1 MAQVKVAVV
10 AEFEPLRLG
19 LANMITGHPGLALV
33 GEVASLEDL
42 LSNKRARTAD
52 VAVMDVEV
60 AYRTPLSVVEKI
72 ARSRADLRLLLL
84 GSEQDARALR
94 PEALPAYLS
103 LKGLGFLVKGES
115 SHRLTSS
122 ILLMAEGIFVS
133 EMWVI
138 RHVLTQLSRW
148 ANEEP
153 SPSSQG
159 QLTEREVE
167 VLRLVADGRS
177 NREIA
182 DALFLSEG
190 TVKIHVSHIMSKLSM
205 DRRTELVRYALTSG
219 LVTESG

>member
-1 MAQVKVAVV
+1 VKVAVV
-10 AEFEPLRLG
+10 VEFEPLRLG
-19 LANMITGHPGLALV
+19 LANMIREHPELALV
-33 GEVASLEDL
+33 GEAASLEEM
-42 LSNKRARTAD
+42 LSSRGCRSAD

-60 AYRTPLSVVEKI
+60 AYRTPLDVVEKT
-72 ARSRADLRLLLL
+72 AKTLPDLKILLLL
-84 GSEQDARALR
+84 GSEQDARGVQA
-94 PEALPAYLS
+94 ETLPAYLS
-103 LKGLGFLVKGES
+103 LPGVGFLVKGES
-115 SHRLTSS
+115 SERLTAAI
-122 ILLMAEGIFVS
+122 ILLAQGIFVA

-153 SPSSQG
+153 ASQDH
-159 QLTEREVE
+159 LTEREME
-167 VLRLVADGRS
+167 VLRLVADGLS

-205 DRRTELVRYALTSG
+205 DRRTELVRYAVTRG